1 MGALRDIHLKAA
13 EKDSAVIFWR
23 ADSNTDMRFVGNFAA
38 PLYKSNLFKDLVSS
52 KRTTLHFRCFNFAN
66 GNKSMF
72 TMDITPLYNTRLS
85 KVKMAARIPY
95 HHRFISHF

>member
-38 PLYKSNLFKDLVSS
+38 PLYKSNRFKDLVSS
-52 KRTTLHFRCFNFAN
+52 KRTTLHFSLFQFRKRKQIN
-66 GNKSMF
+66 
-72 TMDITPLYNTRLS
+72 
-85 KVKMAARIPY
+85 VY
-95 HHRFISHF
+95 HGHHTFIQHKIEQGKDGC

>member
-1 MGALRDIHLKAA
+1 MGALRDIHLNAA

-52 KRTTLHFRCFNFAN
+52 KRTTLHFSLFQFRKWKQINVYN
-66 GNKSMF
+66 G
-72 TMDITPLYNTRLS
+72 
-85 KVKMAARIPY
+85 Y
-95 HHRFISHF
+95 HTFIQHKIEQGKDGC